1 MAKKIVE
8 CVPNFSEGRDPAKI
22 KQITDAV
29 ESVPGVQLLNVDP
42 GADTN
47 RTVVTFV
54 GEPESVLQAA
64 FLAIEKAAQ
73 IIDMTKQKGAHPR
86 IGASDVVPFIPVE
99 GTTMEECVELAKRLG
114 ERVGRE
120 LRIPVYLYEEAA
132 LRPERKNLADV
143 RRGEYEGLEQ
153 KLQDPHWR
161 PDFGS
166 TAFNAKS
173 GATIIGAREFL
184 VAYNITLNSGDKNHA
199 TDIAFALREKGRVA
213 RTGRIKPFYNKG
225 DILFYKEGEYP
236 CGTCGHT
243 AKSQQE
249 IFDHCQATH
258 GYNLAQLL
266 KANDLD
272 PTKLAGQKV
281 HIPGKFNYCKAI
293 GWYVDEFKRAQISI
307 NLTNYKVTP
316 PHATL
321 DEARRLATERGLVVT
336 GSEIVGLVPFQ
347 ALYESGKHYLR
358 AQSRSTGIP
367 TIDVLRTAAF
377 SMGLSDVV
385 PFEIEK
391 KVLGLPK
398 FASNAL
404 ASMKVHDFVDEVS
417 RDTPAPG
424 GGSIAALAGS
434 LAAAL
439 ASMVAN
445 LSHGKAGTE
454 DKDESLCAI
463 ADSAQKVKDELLV
476 AIDDDTNAFNAF
488 MDARRLPTGTAEE
501 KEMRNRKMQE
511 GLKVAIDVPWNTATA
526 CFEAMSLAWE
536 VARIGNPNSLT
547 DAAVG
552 VQMGYAGVRGGI
564 WNVVINLKDI
574 QDSSY
579 IEEMQTK
586 CEKLLVEANS
596 LAQKASNYADA
607 KLLDMIAKAKK

>member
-8 CVPNFSEGRDPAKI
+8 CVPNFSEGRDPSKI

-64 FLAIEKAAQ
+64 FLAIEKASQ
-73 IIDMTKQKGAHPR
+73 IIDMSKQKGAHPR
-86 IGASDVVPFIPVE
+86 IGASDVVPFVPVE
-99 GTTMEECVELAKRLG
+99 GVTMEDCVELAKRLG

-132 LRPERKNLADV
+132 SRPDRRNLADV
-143 RRGEYEGLEQ
+143 RRGEYEGLEK
-153 KLQDPHWR
+153 KLQDSHWR
-161 PDFGS
+161 PDYGP
-166 TAFNAKS
+166 TTFNAKS
-173 GATIIGAREFL
+173 GATVIGAREFL
-184 VAYNITLNSGDKNHA
+184 VAYNITLNSSDKNHA

-213 RTGRIKPFYNKG
+213 RAGRIKPFYNKG
-225 DILFYKEGEYP
+225 DIVFYKDGEYP
-236 CGTCGHT
+236 CGTCSHV

-249 IFDHCQATH
+249 IFDHCQSQH
-258 GYNLAQLL
+258 GYDLAKLL

-316 PHATL
+316 PQAAL
-321 DEARRLATERGLVVT
+321 DETRRLATERGLVVT

-347 ALYESGKHYLR
+347 ALFEAGRHYLR
-358 AQSRSTGIP
+358 AQGRSTGIP
-367 TIDVLRTAAF
+367 TMDVLRTASF

-398 FASNAL
+398 FESNAL
-404 ASMKVHDFVDEVS
+404 ASMKIHDFVDEVS

-434 LAAAL
+434 LGAAL

-445 LSHGKAGTE
+445 LTHGKAGTE
-454 DKDESLCAI
+454 EKDDALCAI
-463 ADSAQKVKDELLV
+463 AERSQKVKNELLV

-488 MDARRLPTGTAEE
+488 MEARRLPASTPEE
-501 KEMRNRKMQE
+501 KDLRNRKMQE
-511 GLKVAIDVPWNTATA
+511 GLKVAIEVPWSTATA

-536 VARIGNPNSLT
+536 VAQIGNPNSLT

-552 VQMGYAGVRGGI
+552 VQMGYAGVRGAV

-574 QDSSY
+574 QDTTY
-579 IEEMQTK
+579 IEDMQKK
-586 CEKLLVEANS
+586 CEKILADASS
-596 LAQKASNYADA
+596 LAQKASTYTDT
-607 KLLDMIAKAKK
+607 KLLEMIAKSRK